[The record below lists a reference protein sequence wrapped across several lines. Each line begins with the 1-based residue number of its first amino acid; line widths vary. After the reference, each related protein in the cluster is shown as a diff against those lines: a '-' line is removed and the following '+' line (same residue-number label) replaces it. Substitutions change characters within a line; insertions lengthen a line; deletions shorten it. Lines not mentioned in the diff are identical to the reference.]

1 MICENCGLENP
12 EGYKFCPRCG
22 AVTQKRVKVD
32 MKKIRLPREAL
43 IKIIQTR
50 ASSDEIVTPLW
61 IYLMIVV
68 YLASIV
74 ASVAIGFSIAGDIL
88 REDPSSFSRE
98 LMFEDLK
105 DELWLPSLLSVI
117 FYVFASSLAFLL
129 ISRLNKHFERDKNMR
144 RGLLTFVTSAASTPD
159 LKKAVEIDLDMMSQT
174 DDLINS
180 TEKRRTPIV
189 WALVVAAPL
198 MVSIL
203 QWAFI
208 FNGESYQE
216 YQRTSILFF
225 LLQLV
230 AYIPLF
236 ELSVYLG
243 KSIYDHH
250 NRWMEFTL
258 QAATATQKLG
268 FKEGRSYWA
277 RPMPTRAYALYVFV
291 TIISVG
297 LFMFYWWYMLIK
309 EPNDHLK
316 TQWSFEDAFVESIS
330 D

>member
-1 MICENCGLENP
+1 LICENCGLENP

-32 MKKIRLPREAL
+32 MKEIRVPREEL
-43 IKIIQTR
+43 IKVIHAR

-61 IYLMIVV
+61 IYIMIIV

-88 REDPSSFSRE
+88 RQDPSSFSRE

-117 FYVFASSLAFLL
+117 FYAFASALAFLL
-129 ISRLNKHFERDKNMR
+129 VSRLNKHFERDMNMR
-144 RGLLTFVTSAASTPD
+144 RGLLSFITSAASTPD
-159 LKKAVEIDLDMMSQT
+159 LKKVIETDLGMMNQT

-180 TEKRRTPIV
+180 TEKRRKPIV

-203 QWAFI
+203 QWAVI
-208 FNGESYQE
+208 FNGESYHE

-236 ELSVYLG
+236 DLSVYLG

-250 NRWMEFTL
+250 NHWMEFTQ
-258 QAATATQKLG
+258 QAAAAAQKLG

-277 RPMPTRAYALYVFV
+277 RPMPTRSYALYVFV
-291 TIISVG
+291 TIISAG
-297 LFMFYWWYMLIK
+297 IFMFYWWYTLIQ
-309 EPNDHLK
+309 EPNHHFK
-316 TQWSFEDAFVESIS
+316 TQWDFEDIFVESIS
-330 D
+330 G